1 MQADFVAVPPFWT
14 VGQVIDFARDTEDLP
29 DTFSEIFVVDP
40 GFHLLG
46 AIDIS
51 RLLRSKREVPVDSI
65 MEEDRHQVLA
75 TADQE
80 EVARQFERY
89 DLMAAPVVDKNDR
102 LVGVVTVDDV
112 VEVIEQEA
120 DEDAKLLA
128 GVGDEH
134 LSDSVRQIMAP
145 RFAWLFVNLGTAI
158 LASSVIK
165 MFDATIEHMVALAVL
180 MPIVASMGGNAGT
193 QTMTVTV
200 RALATRELTPANVVR
215 VVLRE
220 TAVGLINGLA
230 FAVLLAILAFVWFGT
245 DALAAIIAIAMV
257 VNLLAA
263 ALAGIYIPL
272 FLERAGFDPAVAS
285 TVFVTTVTDV
295 VGFFSFL
302 GLATLWLM

>member
-29 DTFSEIFVVDP
+29 ETFSEIFVVDP

-46 AIDIS
+46 SVDIS
-51 RLLRSKREVPVDSI
+51 RLLRSKRDVHVDAI
-65 MEEDRHQVLA
+65 MDKDRHQVLA

-80 EVARQFERY
+80 AVARQFERY
-89 DLMAAPVVDKNDR
+89 GLMAAPVVDKNER

-128 GVGDEH
+128 GVGDER
-134 LSDSVRQIMAP
+134 LTDSVLQITPP
-145 RFAWLFVNLGTAI
+145 RFSWLFVNLFTAI
-158 LASSVIK
+158 LASAVISL
-165 MFDATIEHMVALAVL
+165 FDATIESMVALAVL

-193 QTMTVTV
+193 QTMTVAV
-200 RALATRELTPANVVR
+200 RALATKELKPANIVR
-215 VVLRE
+215 VVIRE
-220 TAVGLINGLA
+220 TAVGLINGIA
-230 FAVLLAILAFVWFGT
+230 FALIMALIAVAWFGT
-245 DALAAIIAIAMV
+245 GKLGLVIGTAMI

-263 ALAGIYIPL
+263 ALAGIFIPL
-272 FLERAGFDPAVAS
+272 ALNRMGFDPAVSS
-285 TVFVTTVTDV
+285 TVFVTTVTD

-302 GLATLWLM
+302 GLATLWLT